1 MVAKRWPQPGG
12 APVLILLLAMLV
24 SAGCGKEQPT
34 PSPAPDMSETMPVRG
49 PAEGYLQNVIKAKR
63 VAQRELALMS
73 AQQSVEAYRVIN
85 DRLPHDLEELQ
96 RAGFPL
102 PKLPDG
108 NAYRYVPETGK
119 VWIADVPRTRTKNL
133 RP

>member
-1 MVAKRWPQPGG
+1 V
-12 APVLILLLAMLV
+12 ILLLAMLV

-63 VAQRELALMS
+63 VAQQELALMS

-85 DRLPHDLEELQ
+85 DRLPRDLEELQ

-119 VWIADVPRTRTKNL
+119 VWIADVPRRRTKNL